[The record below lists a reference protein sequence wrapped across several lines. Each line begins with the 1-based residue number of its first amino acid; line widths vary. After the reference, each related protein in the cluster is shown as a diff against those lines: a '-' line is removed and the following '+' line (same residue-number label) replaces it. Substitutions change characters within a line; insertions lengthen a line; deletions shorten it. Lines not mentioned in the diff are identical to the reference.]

1 MLLGIIGVFIL
12 ISAFL
17 IGYFLIYKKLM
28 KGTKKLKIS
37 KILLWTI
44 FIIYIIIVM
53 GATLVDRVS
62 GYESVNLHL
71 FSSYKD
77 AYNSFSIGEWRNL
90 ILNILMFVPIG
101 ILMPL
106 LFNKFQ
112 QWYITYLVGF
122 VATLFIEILQFISKR
137 GIFEIDDIINNFL
150 GCAIG
155 YGIVMFF
162 ISLFKKKK
170 SLNILVYQIPLIVSI
185 ISISVIF
192 INYHKQELG
201 NLYVTNSYNIDMSK
215 VNVSTDINIDDKS
228 KKADVYKAY
237 IGSKEDAINLG
248 NKIFSKVNSKIDES
262 KNDEYDETIIFKDE
276 NEDYN
281 LWVDYKGLTTWFSD
295 YTQFDSKGKENLTY
309 EEVKT
314 LLSKFGIELPKKAN
328 FEDNGKGNYSIS
340 LEMVKYKD
348 NYLDGQLTCEISE
361 NNTISNFNNKIISYK
376 PYKEYNILSL
386 KDAYDKILKG
396 EFRLNNVLR
405 KDSNMNVT
413 NAKLTYVLDSKGFY
427 QPVYNFTANID
438 GEKNHNIYIPALKT
452 VNK

>member
-150 GCAIG
+150 G

-170 SLNILVYQIPLIVSI
+170 SLNILTYQIPLIVSI

-192 INYHKQELG
+192 INYHK
-201 NLYVTNSYNIDMSK
+201 
-215 VNVSTDINIDDKS
+215 
-228 KKADVYKAY
+228 
-237 IGSKEDAINLG
+237 
-248 NKIFSKVNSKIDES
+248 
-262 KNDEYDETIIFKDE
+262 
-276 NEDYN
+276 
-281 LWVDYKGLTTWFSD
+281 
-295 YTQFDSKGKENLTY
+295 
-309 EEVKT
+309 
-314 LLSKFGIELPKKAN
+314 
-328 FEDNGKGNYSIS
+328 
-340 LEMVKYKD
+340 
-348 NYLDGQLTCEISE
+348 
-361 NNTISNFNNKIISYK
+361 
-376 PYKEYNILSL
+376 
-386 KDAYDKILKG
+386 
-396 EFRLNNVLR
+396 
-405 KDSNMNVT
+405 
-413 NAKLTYVLDSKGFY
+413 
-427 QPVYNFTANID
+427 
-438 GEKNHNIYIPALKT
+438 
-452 VNK
+452 